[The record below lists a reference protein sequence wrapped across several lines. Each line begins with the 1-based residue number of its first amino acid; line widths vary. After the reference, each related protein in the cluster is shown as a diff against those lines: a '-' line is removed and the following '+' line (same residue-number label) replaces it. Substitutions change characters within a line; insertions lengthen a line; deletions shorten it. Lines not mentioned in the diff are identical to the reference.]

1 MCEFTTIPEGVKHC
15 TDLAT
20 AHALTTA
27 RVLSEKGLKNLIA
40 AHGTAQHLAEYD
52 LAQLDERLT
61 GDEDFVLYMLNNLH
75 DPMDYGVKL
84 LRAAATSTV
93 FAGLRAVVDENVT
106 YNRVMPLPSGM
117 GI

>member
-52 LAQLDERLT
+52 RAQLDERLT
-61 GDEDFVLYMLNNLH
+61 GAEGFVLYMLNNLH
-75 DPMDYGVKL
+75 DPLDYGVTL
-84 LRAAATSTV
+84 LKAAAVSSV
-93 FAGLRAVVDENVT
+93 FAELREVVDDNVT
-106 YNRVMPLPSGM
+106 YLNTEDYDD
-117 GI
+117 